1 MRERIKSEKMIY
13 AGNWNILVPVGRENK
28 YVMSLLAASEKDRGQ
43 AESAFE
49 KKLEMWLSSS
59 KLRS

>member
-1 MRERIKSEKMIY
+1 M
-13 AGNWNILVPVGRENK
+13 
-28 YVMSLLAASEKDRGQ
+28 MSLLAASEKDRGQ

-59 KLRS
+59 KLIS

>member
-1 MRERIKSEKMIY
+1 MI
-13 AGNWNILVPVGRENK
+13 
-28 YVMSLLAASEKDRGQ
+28 SLLAASEKDRGQ

-59 KLRS
+59 KLVCQSYLERYTLEGESPVD